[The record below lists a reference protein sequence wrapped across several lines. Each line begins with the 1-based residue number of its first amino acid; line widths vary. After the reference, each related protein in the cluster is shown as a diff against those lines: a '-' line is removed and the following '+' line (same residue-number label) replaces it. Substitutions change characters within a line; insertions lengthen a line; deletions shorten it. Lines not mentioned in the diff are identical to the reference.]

1 MDKISEEKSK
11 IVVDKIINLLYLKN
25 DGILETLK
33 LQVSY
38 EIAHIEEEEKI
49 ENIKTWFDSE
59 INNLLK
65 DITNFQPQSKNDY
78 DSINVLYKKI
88 FSFLLIKTKQNSFDS
103 INEFQ
108 KNSNLGNS
116 IEKEIIAALE
126 NVLPKSGLRPF
137 ASLSNQEKIAQLS
150 ELSDIVM
157 GIYFVNKRN

>member
-11 IVVDKIINLLYLKN
+11 NVVEKILNLLYMKS

-59 INNLLK
+59 INSLLK

-157 GIYFVNKRN
+157 GSIYS